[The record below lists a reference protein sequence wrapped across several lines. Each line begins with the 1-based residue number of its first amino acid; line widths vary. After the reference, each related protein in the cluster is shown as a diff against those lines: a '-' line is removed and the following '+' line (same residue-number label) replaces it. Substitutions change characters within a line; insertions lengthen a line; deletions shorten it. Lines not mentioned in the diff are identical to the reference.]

1 MEQRIRRD
9 LAFLFEEHG
18 ATVRSNTV
26 DSFGFS
32 QILITAGNVEFR
44 FTYLKREDDC
54 QLAVGPSDGH
64 GVWELPHVALA
75 AATGESTEALFVPLS
90 CGDHPGN
97 PSDLGFTGVASVLK
111 PRFAELN
118 KAFAPENYPATQSRM
133 ADIERAV
140 HRR

>member
-18 ATVRSNTV
+18 AAVRSNAV
-26 DSFGFS
+26 DPFGFS
-32 QILITAGNVEFR
+32 QILVTAGNVDFR

-64 GVWELPHVALA
+64 GVWELLPVALA
-75 AATGESTEALFVPLS
+75 AATGESAEGLFVPLS
-90 CGDHPGN
+90 CVDHPDS

-111 PRFAELN
+111 PRFADLN

-133 ADIERAV
+133 ADIERTV
-140 HRR
+140 HPR

>member
-18 ATVRSNTV
+18 AAVRSNTV
-26 DSFGFS
+26 DPFGFS
-32 QILITAGNVEFR
+32 QIVVTAGNVDFR

-75 AATGESTEALFVPLS
+75 AATGESAEGLFVPLS
-90 CGDHPGN
+90 CGDHPGD
-97 PSDLGFTGVASVLK
+97 SSYLGLTAVAAVLK

-118 KAFAPENYPATQSRM
+118 KAFAPQNYPATQSRM

-140 HRR
+140 HPR